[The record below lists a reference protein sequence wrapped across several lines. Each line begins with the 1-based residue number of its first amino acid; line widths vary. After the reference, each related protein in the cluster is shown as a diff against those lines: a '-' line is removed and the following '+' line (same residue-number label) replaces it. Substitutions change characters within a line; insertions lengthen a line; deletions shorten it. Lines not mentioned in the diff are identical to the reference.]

1 MEGKGGRHPCPVC
14 GRTIFEEYDSYC
26 ICDICGWEDN
36 AFQEEFPDEG
46 GGPNASLNECRQR
59 YREKIAADP
68 GYTWAKDC
76 DERSVKKGIFW
87 IVNREN
93 LENNEP
99 FLFRIPVDCAGAPC
113 YLTPSPRPNSKHG
126 DNYNHMLTWDQYV
139 PEELRRCKPYDWYP
153 RGRVEIKEKGRATIF
168 LNPDIATD
176 EIIAYVKEKFRLQH
190 REVKVVADGSKHYG
204 YYHDKYMPEED
215 DHS

>member
-1 MEGKGGRHPCPVC
+1 
-14 GRTIFEEYDSYC
+14 
-26 ICDICGWEDN
+26 
-36 AFQEEFPDEG
+36 
-46 GGPNASLNECRQR
+46 
-59 YREKIAADP
+59 
-68 GYTWAKDC
+68 
-76 DERSVKKGIFW
+76 
-87 IVNREN
+87 
-93 LENNEP
+93 
-99 FLFRIPVDCAGAPC
+99 
-113 YLTPSPRPNSKHG
+113 
-126 DNYNHMLTWDQYV
+126 MLTWDQYV